1 VRPERAAKIVEGA
14 ARPRPRRRA
23 GCPADRLAWGLLA
36 AAALYLGWHILRAMG
51 R

>member
-1 VRPERAAKIVEGA
+1 VRPVRLVKIVEGA

-23 GCPADRLAWGLLA
+23 GCPADRLVWGLLA
-36 AAALYLGWHILRAMG
+36 ATILYFGYHVLRAVG